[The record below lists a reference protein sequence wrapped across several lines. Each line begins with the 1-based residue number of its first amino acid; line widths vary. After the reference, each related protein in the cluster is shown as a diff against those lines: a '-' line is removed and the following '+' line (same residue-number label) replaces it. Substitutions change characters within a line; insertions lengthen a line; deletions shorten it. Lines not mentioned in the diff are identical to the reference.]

1 MAFFRQ
7 KIKRILIEKQNKLYR
22 REVLEKNITYD
33 KWITEQEKTS
43 RYDYTIYEYKEK
55 SLINGSI
62 TKDFASIELK
72 NAGIIS
78 NRYDEI
84 RYLSIVDR
92 NSRENDKTNFVHLNV
107 KNMFENTSCFFEQE
121 KLDYIVLSIY
131 PGQVRE
137 NAYQMIREQFQNKNA
152 ILVYGDEDVLD
163 AGTGRRRSPWM
174 KPDWS
179 PDRFLSGFYLGGL
192 IAIRRTALK
201 EAYEYCAEH
210 GILGGFPPGEGDSE
224 EIQGKTRDMEWL
236 YLLLYEMLNLQ
247 NCFAKRRDGEKE
259 KVCHI
264 KRVLYSSEREGYEQI
279 KCLKLPDFCEDGP
292 YRGEEKR
299 ELVDELKYHTLSI
312 IIPSKDH
319 PAVLFRCLDSLLEQT
334 KTACSYEII
343 LVDNGSGEEN
353 RLKIEEKVKALNC
366 RTDSCFA
373 GCRYLYE
380 QMDFNFSKMCNLGA
394 ENATGQILLFL
405 NDDMEIIRQDWM
417 NLMMKK
423 AVLPYAGA
431 VGVKL
436 LYPD

>member
-1 MAFFRQ
+1 MAFFRR

-22 REVLEKNITYD
+22 REVLEKSITYD
-33 KWITEQEKTS
+33 KWITEQEKAS

-92 NSRENDKTNFVHLNV
+92 NSRENDKTNFVHLNI
-107 KNMFENTSCFFEQE
+107 KNMFENTSCVLGQE

-236 YLLLYEMLNLQ
+236 YLLLCEMLNLQ
-247 NCFAKRRDGEKE
+247 NCFAKRRDCEKE

-264 KRVLYSSEREGYEQI
+264 KHVLYSSEREGFDQV
-279 KCLKLPDFCEDGP
+279 KCLKIPDF
-292 YRGEEKR
+292 
-299 ELVDELKYHTLSI
+299 
-312 IIPSKDH
+312 
-319 PAVLFRCLDSLLEQT
+319 
-334 KTACSYEII
+334 
-343 LVDNGSGEEN
+343 
-353 RLKIEEKVKALNC
+353 
-366 RTDSCFA
+366 
-373 GCRYLYE
+373 
-380 QMDFNFSKMCNLGA
+380 
-394 ENATGQILLFL
+394 
-405 NDDMEIIRQDWM
+405 
-417 NLMMKK
+417 
-423 AVLPYAGA
+423 
-431 VGVKL
+431 
-436 LYPD
+436 

>member
-43 RYDYTIYEYKEK
+43 RYDCTIYEYKEK

-92 NSRENDKTNFVHLNV
+92 NSRENDKTNFVHLNI
-107 KNMFENTSCFFEQE
+107 KNMFENTSCVFEQE

-224 EIQGKTRDMEWL
+224 
-236 YLLLYEMLNLQ
+236 
-247 NCFAKRRDGEKE
+247 
-259 KVCHI
+259 
-264 KRVLYSSEREGYEQI
+264 
-279 KCLKLPDFCEDGP
+279 
-292 YRGEEKR
+292 
-299 ELVDELKYHTLSI
+299 
-312 IIPSKDH
+312 
-319 PAVLFRCLDSLLEQT
+319 
-334 KTACSYEII
+334 
-343 LVDNGSGEEN
+343 
-353 RLKIEEKVKALNC
+353 
-366 RTDSCFA
+366 
-373 GCRYLYE
+373 
-380 QMDFNFSKMCNLGA
+380 
-394 ENATGQILLFL
+394 
-405 NDDMEIIRQDWM
+405 
-417 NLMMKK
+417 
-423 AVLPYAGA
+423 
-431 VGVKL
+431 
-436 LYPD
+436 